1 MNGSF
6 MTAAY
11 IIFVIFIR
19 GMTTRLHLSY
29 VAGQLRPARMQ
40 LLAPS
45 GDILLDDYVS
55 AQMGLVT
62 VATAVTI
69 EYVHLRAEAVFALI
83 AANTHWRY
91 TVTPGTFRLAAD
103 SSRLKRIDVAV
114 AALTD
119 PLLQKVSP
127 HGLLGQTYDGQT
139 MGKGKT
145 DSYQADKDG
154 LFTTTAQGEG
164 AIQGTITDYIV
175 QPQADAFSTVFGFSR
190 FGKVGA
196 ITHAPHL
203 LPNRICLIFPHVSC
217 TRTFVDCGRTP

>member
-11 IIFVIFIR
+11 IVFMIFIR
-19 GMTTRLHLSY
+19 GMAGRVHLSY
-29 VAGQLRPARMQ
+29 VAGKLRPVRMRM
-40 LLAPS
+40 LAPS
-45 GDILLDDYVS
+45 GGILLDDYVS
-55 AQMGLVT
+55 AQTGLVT
-62 VATAVTI
+62 VAADVTI
-69 EYVHLRAEAVFALI
+69 EYVHLQPEAVFALI

-154 LFTTTAQGEG
+154 VFTTTAQGEG

-175 QPQADAFSTVFGFSR
+175 RPQADAFSTVFVFSR

-196 ITHAPHL
+196 ITHTAHT
-203 LPNRICLIFPHVSC
+203 LPSRIC
-217 TRTFVDCGRTP
+217 

>member
-1 MNGSF
+1 

-11 IIFVIFIR
+11 IVFIVFLN
-19 GMTTRLHLSY
+19 GMVARVHLSY
-29 VAGQLRPARMQ
+29 VAGKLRPARMRM
-40 LLAPS
+40 LAPS

-55 AQMGLVT
+55 AQTGLVT
-62 VATAVTI
+62 ISADVTI
-69 EYVHLRAEAVFALI
+69 EYVRLHAEAVFALI
-83 AANTHWRY
+83 AANAHWRY
-91 TVTPGTFRLAAD
+91 TITPGTFRLVAD
-103 SSRLKRIDVAV
+103 GSRLKRIDVAV

-139 MGKGKT
+139 LGKGKT

-175 QPQADAFSTVFGFSR
+175 QPQADAFSTVFVFSR
-190 FGKVGA
+190 FGMVSA
-196 ITHAPHL
+196 IHTLPATHTH
-203 LPNRICLIFPHVSC
+203 
-217 TRTFVDCGRTP
+217 RT